1 MVRVGGSDRS
11 EEQEEDFIKD
21 EAMTEADRGWHRL
34 RGRWAEAAASSGLI
48 LESLSIC

>member
-21 EAMTEADRGWHRL
+21 EAMVRLTEAGTGQRL
-34 RGRWAEAAASSGLI
+34 QQVAG
-48 LESLSIC
+48 